1 MVVVVLVKFYW
12 GQNEDRRLGDGP
24 SDGSEKLLQRGDG
37 QCRCDSGEAGVHAN
51 ISLCKEFSVSHQ
63 ELMSSPHDEL

>member
-24 SDGSEKLLQRGDG
+24 SDGSEKLLQRCRVVRG
-37 QCRCDSGEAGVHAN
+37 QYIYLV
-51 ISLCKEFSVSHQ
+51 LVKKEYI
-63 ELMSSPHDEL
+63 